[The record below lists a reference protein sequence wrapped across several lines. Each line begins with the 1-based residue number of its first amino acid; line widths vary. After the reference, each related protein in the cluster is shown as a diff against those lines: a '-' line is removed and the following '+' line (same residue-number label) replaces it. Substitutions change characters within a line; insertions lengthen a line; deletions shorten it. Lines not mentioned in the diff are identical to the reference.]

1 MYVGIPFKEKGRDES
16 GLDCWGLVRLWYDK
30 ELGIELPSYID
41 VYQTTKDIEIT
52 ETIKKEQA
60 IKWES
65 VEKPVRGDVVLLR
78 IKGLPWHVGIYLG
91 DNRILHVE
99 QGCDSVIE
107 NLGRSKWKN
116 RILGY
121 YRMR

>member
-1 MYVGIPFKEKGRDES
+1 MYVGIPFKEKGRDEN

-41 VYQTTKDIEIT
+41 AYQTTNDIEIT

-60 IKWES
+60 IKWEL
-65 VEKPVRGDVVLLR
+65 VDTPKRGDVVLLK

-91 DNRILHVE
+91 DNRMLHVE
-99 QGCDSVIE
+99 QGCDSIIE
-107 NLGRSKWKN
+107 KLGRSKWKN

-121 YRMR
+121 YRMK